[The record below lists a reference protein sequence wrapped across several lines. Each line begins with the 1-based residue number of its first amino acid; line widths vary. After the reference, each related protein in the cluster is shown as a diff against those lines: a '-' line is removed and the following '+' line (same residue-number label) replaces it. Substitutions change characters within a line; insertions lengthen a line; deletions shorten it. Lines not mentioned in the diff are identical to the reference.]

1 MGGGVRKLVMR
12 FICLHM
18 VEYHNKGKFNTYIQH
33 NSEVI

>member
-1 MGGGVRKLVMR
+1 
-12 FICLHM
+12 M